1 MAHSPAPT
9 ALHIEQL
16 QAHAPLPLAAQLALR
31 VAVAVAKW
39 DRRRRSR
46 IALSKLTPSQLR
58 DVGISPYDAQLEL
71 QKPCWRP

>member
-1 MAHSPAPT
+1 MAHSPAPI
-9 ALHIEQL
+9 ALQIEQL
-16 QAHAPLPLAAQLALR
+16 NAHAPLPLAAQLAVR

-46 IALSKLTPSQLR
+46 IALAKLTPQQLR
-58 DVGISPYDAQLEL
+58 DVGISPYDAGLEV